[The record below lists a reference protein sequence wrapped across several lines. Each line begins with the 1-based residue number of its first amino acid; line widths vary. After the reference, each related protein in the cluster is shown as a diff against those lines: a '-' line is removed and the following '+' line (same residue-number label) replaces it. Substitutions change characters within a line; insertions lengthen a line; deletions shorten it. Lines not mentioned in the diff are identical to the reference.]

1 MARILLVDDVKLF
14 RHLEAT
20 VLGGYGYEIEEAS
33 GGEEALLKI
42 RADPPDLALI
52 DINMPGMDGLE
63 VCRQVKGDPA
73 LRSVPIIM
81 VSSSNREDDIRQAVE
96 SGCDEYLT
104 KPLDDTA
111 LIRKVE
117 VLLGRVGKRR
127 FSRVPTSLQVSFE
140 NFKGI
145 FFEYTH
151 DVSRSGVFIEMDQP
165 LPVGTRLRLSFSLPP
180 PYGHPITAFGR
191 VVRTA
196 EPTEDRPGGMGV
208 NFICLDEQSAKIIDE
223 LAASSD
229 YGNGRG
235 AFSRLSYQAEEMGLG
250 TPSAESTK
258 IADLKEECEQLKVS
272 LENLQQEHLRQSA
285 TLTLLETLHA
295 ERQPKQLVA
304 AALDILNDL
313 MGVAASGIFLFDP
326 QKKLLVAAGS
336 RGLTASVAELLPLQ
350 GPLQQALDQCAL
362 QVSDPPWPI
371 PGVATQLLAAA
382 PVLYQGQALGIVTVN
397 RLYSQKPRLDGRDHR
412 LLELL
417 GRHLGSALGDAVTRI
432 QAGDRLAPADIL
444 KAVL

>member
-1 MARILLVDDVKLF
+1 MARILLVDDVRLF

-20 VLGGYGYEIEEAS
+20 VLGSYGYEIEEAS
-33 GGEEALLKI
+33 GGEEALQKI
-42 RADPPDLALI
+42 RANPPDLALI

-63 VCRQVKGDPA
+63 VCRQIKGDPA
-73 LRSVPIIM
+73 LRSIPIIM
-81 VSSSNREDDIRQAVE
+81 VSSSNREEDIRQAVE

-117 VLLGRVGKRR
+117 ILLGQVGKRR

-145 FFEYTH
+145 FFEYTR
-151 DVSRSGVFIEMDQP
+151 DISRSGIFIEMDKP

-180 PYGHPITAFGR
+180 PHGHPITAFGR

-196 EPTEDRPGGMGV
+196 KATEDRPGGMGV
-208 NFICLDEQSAKIIDE
+208 NFICLNEQSAKVIDE

-229 YGNGRG
+229 YEDGRG
-235 AFSRLSYQAEEMGLG
+235 SFSRLSYQAEEARLG
-250 TPSAESTK
+250 TPSAETTK
-258 IADLKEECEQLKVS
+258 IADLKEECDQLKAS
-272 LENLQQEHLRQSA
+272 LDNLQQEHLRQSA
-285 TLTLLETLHA
+285 AHTLLETLHV

-304 AALDILNDL
+304 AALDILSDL

-326 QKKLLVAAGS
+326 QKQLLVAAGY
-336 RGLTASVAELLPLQ
+336 RGLPASVAEHLPLQ
-350 GPLQQALDQCAL
+350 GPLQQVLE
-362 QVSDPPWPI
+362 QVTLLVTDPPWPI
-371 PGVATQLLAAA
+371 PGAATELLAAA
-382 PVLYQGQALGIVTVN
+382 PVLFGKQAMGIISVN
-397 RLYSQKPRLDGRDHR
+397 RLYAQKPHLDARDLG

-417 GRHLGSALGDAVTRI
+417 GRHLGSALGDAVARI
-432 QAGDRLAPADIL
+432 QAGERLTPSDIL
-444 KAVL
+444 KAIL